1 MTTMA
6 ITLSHSNII
15 IPRNPTEKSRR
26 ACLCHNSKII
36 PAASVSINKLPRGIK
51 VFEDQEMG
59 VTCFR
64 YENGEIV
71 CEGFD
76 EGPRFVRSDSVQK
89 RLGRRNKEFQIPS
102 FLKIYNAGS

>member
-1 MTTMA
+1 MITMA
-6 ITLSHSNII
+6 ITLSNSGII
-15 IPRNPTEKSRR
+15 IPRIPTEKSRR
-26 ACLCHNSKII
+26 ACLCHNIKVI

-59 VTCFR
+59 VICFR
-64 YENGEIV
+64 YANGEIV

-76 EGPRFVRSDSVQK
+76 EGPRFGRPDSARE

-102 FLKIYNAGS
+102 IYNDGS